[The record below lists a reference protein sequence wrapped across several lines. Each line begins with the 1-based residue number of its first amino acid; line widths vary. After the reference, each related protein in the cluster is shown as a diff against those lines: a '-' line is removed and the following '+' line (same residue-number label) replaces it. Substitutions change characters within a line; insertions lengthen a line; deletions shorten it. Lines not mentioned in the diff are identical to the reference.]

1 MAPQPLE
8 PEFLDHLRVEFGQHG
23 HRAAD
28 LLSDAH
34 AQLVSSTPARR
45 LREVVANC
53 LREAMKS
60 ILASVGSDGTGGWRH
75 VSREVV
81 DARQRF
87 ERAVEPPGEDTE
99 RALRDLLASIDN
111 LSRFHDEEEG
121 LHERRLI
128 AVLLS
133 RTGAA
138 PLSAGTNPVRAYQDL
153 LGRLNRAAHGGTT
166 QESAEELWAE
176 CASIL
181 RSLFLPPEVRHV
193 ELERLAQLED
203 PTSSDTEAVL
213 GLVASPV
220 HLRHF
225 LGNIE
230 SPIWLETLG
239 ASDVLDPS
247 DTYGPWPPHGAVTRL
262 AERYPDEITAWLRS
276 MYPPQ
281 DLGPAP
287 AAQVCRA
294 ALNVGRPALDLVLAA
309 ARDHPNNREIMMLGV
324 RAAEQADAS
333 AALVEDLADLIL
345 NPSSWRAALFVEP
358 LLEQISSGAN
368 DGNSR
373 RRISVLVHKLR
384 SLADDDQLLRKLKWR
399 RSGSIADT
407 PARFLRDDRS
417 WALLSCLLRLLGS
430 AWAWTPASDLL
441 EHLDSLPD
449 SLRQRLRAWV
459 LAYAPDVDAE
469 LIIDEIEH
477 AISTRLPTGDDLA
490 LLDRAATV
498 CDAST
503 SAAKWRA
510 ALGAAPDAE
519 QAGRAAAADDLNQD
533 WLRGLRWVPLLP
545 AGTADAWMT
554 ACNILADSYGRSSRE
569 GLARRHQD
577 TAQYAV
583 SPISAEE
590 LRSLDPDSAAARVAE
605 WRPGPDDWLG
615 GVHEIA
621 RVLET
626 VIKDNIEHWVS
637 APIRTVKKLRH
648 PTYISRYLDALTAS
662 ASAHELPVGDILDVI
677 ELVRTHPWP
686 AEPLADDHRDYDT
699 DWREAE
705 RAAVG
710 LIKALADSDRGFD
723 GRAEQAWEVLAS
735 EASDRSEPSDV
746 VSIST
751 GPDFL
756 NSAMARPCT
765 RALEAVI
772 SLVAHEFRSSGTV
785 RPEAITLFEDA
796 LRLVGTDGAEHRAV
810 LASRIGFL
818 LYALP
823 EWTETNS
830 DLLFGYEGPD
840 GLGQLSVELTIEWSP
855 PNRWLLEN
863 YREAVH
869 NAVRGGAEHA
879 MAHMIIAML
888 WGFTGYSVPETV
900 GFLRT
905 SPKLVSE
912 SGRALAGVL
921 DDADVETSVVEVA
934 TDFWNAILATETGA
948 AVEGFGW
955 LAQVAAMTTEAWEEL
970 TLRSVKTANGR
981 IDCSYGIAERLA
993 ASHPTKTGLALLNEL
1008 VRGSLE
1014 EWDRLHVAET
1024 AADVLSRANGLQDT
1038 NAYKRLR
1045 TTLLERGVIN
1055 D

>member
-8 PEFLDHLRVEFGQHG
+8 PELLDHLRVEFGQHG

-34 AQLVSSTPARR
+34 AYLVLRTPTCR
-45 LREVVANC
+45 LREVVAHC
-53 LREAMKS
+53 LREALKS
-60 ILASVGSDGTGGWRH
+60 ILASVGSAGAGGWRH

-87 ERAVEPPGEDTE
+87 GRAVEPGEDVE
-99 RALRDLLASIDN
+99 GALRDLLASIDD

-138 PLSAGTNPVRAYQDL
+138 PLSAGTTPVRDYQNL
-153 LGRLNRAAHGGTT
+153 LGRLDRAAHGGATN
-166 QESAEELWAE
+166 ESAEELWKE
-176 CASIL
+176 CAAIS
-181 RSLFLPPEVRHV
+181 RSLFLPPEIRHA

-203 PTSSDTEAVL
+203 PTSADTKAVL
-213 GLVASPV
+213 GLLSSPG

-230 SPIWLETLG
+230 SPIWLESLG
-239 ASDVLDPS
+239 ATDVLDPS
-247 DTYGPWPPHGAVTRL
+247 DTDGPWPPHVAVTRL
-262 AERYPDEITAWLRS
+262 AERYPGKITAWLQG
-276 MYPPQ
+276 MYASQ
-281 DLGPAP
+281 DTGPVP
-287 AAQVCRA
+287 AAQVCHA
-294 ALNVGRPALDLVLAA
+294 ALNVGGPALSLVLAA
-309 ARDHPNNREIMMLGV
+309 VRDHPNNHGIMTLGV

-358 LLEQISSGAN
+358 LLEQISAGAN
-368 DGNSR
+368 EDNSR
-373 RRISVLVHKLR
+373 RRISILVHKIRVL
-384 SLADDDQLLRKLKWR
+384 SDDDRLLRNLKWR

-407 PARFLRDDRS
+407 PARSTRDDRS
-417 WALLSCLLRLLGS
+417 WALLSCLLRLLGC

-441 EHLDSLPD
+441 DHLDRLPD

-459 LAYAPDVDAE
+459 LANALDVDAA

-477 AISTRLPTGDDLA
+477 AISTRLPNGDDLA
-490 LLDRAATV
+490 LLDRAAAV

-503 SAAKWRA
+503 SVAKWRA

-519 QAGRAAAADDLNQD
+519 QVGRAAAANDMNQN

-545 AGTADAWMT
+545 DGTADSWAV
-554 ACNILADSYGRSSRE
+554 ACHILAERYGRSSRE
-569 GLARRHQD
+569 SLARRRPD
-577 TAQYAV
+577 FAQFAV

-590 LRSLDPDSAAARVAE
+590 LRSLDPDNAAARVAE

-615 GVHEIA
+615 GAQEIA

-626 VIKDNIEHWVS
+626 VIKDNIEDWGS
-637 APIRTVKKLRH
+637 APIPTAKKLRH
-648 PTYISRYLDALTAS
+648 PTYISHYLYALTA
-662 ASAHELPVGDILDVI
+662 AVAAHELPVGDILDVI

-686 AEPLADDHRDYDT
+686 VEPLADDHRDYDT
-699 DWREAE
+699 DWRETE

-710 LIKALADSDRGFD
+710 LIKALADSDQGFD
-723 GRAEQAWEVLAS
+723 GRAAEAWDVLTS
-735 EASDRSEPSDV
+735 EASDRSEPSDI

-751 GPDFL
+751 GPDLL
-756 NSAMARPCT
+756 NSAINRPCT
-765 RALEAVI
+765 RALEAAI
-772 SLVAHEFRSSGTV
+772 SLVAHEYRSSGTV
-785 RPEAITLFEDA
+785 RPEAIALFEDA

-818 LYALP
+818 SYALP
-823 EWTETNS
+823 EWTETNR
-830 DLLFGYEGPD
+830 DLLFGSRAPD
-840 GLGQLSVELTIEWSP
+840 GLGQLSVELAIEWSP

-863 YREAVH
+863 FPEAVH
-869 NAVRGGAEHA
+869 NAVRVSAEHA
-879 MAHMIIAML
+879 MEHMIIAML
-888 WGFTGYSVPETV
+888 WGCTGYSVPETV
-900 GFLRT
+900 EFLRT
-905 SPKLVSE
+905 SPELVSK
-912 SGRALAGVL
+912 SGHALASVL
-921 DDADVETSVVEVA
+921 DDADVEASVVEVA
-934 TDFWNAILATETGA
+934 TDFWNAILETETGA

-955 LAQVAAMTTEAWEEL
+955 LAEVAAMNTETWEEL
-970 TLRSVKTANGR
+970 TLRTIKAANGR
-981 IDCSYGIAERLA
+981 IDWSHGIAKRLA
-993 ASHPTKTGLALLNEL
+993 ASNPTNTGLALLNEL
-1008 VRGSLE
+1008 VRGRLE
-1014 EWDRLHVAET
+1014 EWDRLNVAET
-1024 AADVLSRANGLQDT
+1024 AADALSKANGLQDT
-1038 NAYKRLR
+1038 DDYKRLR